1 MERKGKTKGKSGS
14 YSLSEGELDEVQRLL
29 NLGIG
34 HGIHLYMLSGMS
46 GCKDIGKNYFFNDQI
61 KCFFQASS
69 FVRHSVSGRHEARR
83 RRALQIQLRNKADS
97 TGHRDA
103 SGNANGGGQF
113 QKLLFLISFSFCISS
128 SLI

>member
-46 GCKDIGKNYFFNDQI
+46 GCKDIGENYFFNDQI
-61 KCFFQASS
+61 KCFFQASI
-69 FVRHSVSGRHEARR
+69 RHSVSGRHEARR

-113 QKLLFLISFSFCISS
+113 QKLLLLISFSFCISS